1 MQTPPLTR
9 ETEARLHYR
18 HGAFD
23 IVFPGSF
30 VTCAVTGQRIPLDKL
45 RYWNVDRQEAYADG
59 VVATQGMYSDPV
71 KRA

>member
-1 MQTPPLTR
+1 MQTPPLMR

-23 IVFPGSF
+23 IVFPGAY
-30 VTCAVTGQRIPLDKL
+30 VVCAVTGLRIPLDRL
-45 RYWNVDRQEAYADG
+45 RYWNVDRQEAYADAT
-59 VVATQGMYSDPV
+59 VATRGMVTDPV